1 METQRDRY
9 AYSTTT
15 TIGKEQNE
23 AERGRNEAE
32 RGNTN
37 NPCIM

>member
-1 METQRDRY
+1 METQRGTPIPLPTNT
-9 AYSTTT
+9 S
-15 TIGKEQNE
+15 EP
-23 AERGRNEAE
+23 ERTGAD